1 MKKTSWKLT
10 PILALILFEILF
22 SACLPANKRNES
34 AFEAFFPIPPD
45 ITTIDGDNPYQYT
58 STPPVADIYW
68 DNTLSQIGYATNQ
81 NNEMK
86 ASGEFVKFYR
96 AIANLSAG
104 ANYRPK
110 YWTLQPDKRGFLKWT
125 ETESLAPEERRFY
138 VGGGSFQNKEAGPL
152 TMIYN
157 SDLINPKNLTVVI
170 TDLEE
175 QGLNMSLL
183 ADLIRNKLLK
193 ADDYAAAVIAIKLP
207 FNGMNYRPDPAA
219 LKRMVNV
226 QCNGYKPLYAI
237 ISGQQETVSLFIRRF
252 SEQTENLGIK
262 WNILTTTHSG
272 KIRSIRLSNI
282 TIPQSVQRSEL
293 TRFIKNKYSIKDKMI
308 TNKERRD
315 AFVSVQD
322 RIWNLQN
329 KTDRMVEH
337 LGLEEDG
344 ELKHIHTQLETLIFE
359 YQPEMPRKKGDNWIW
374 RLNINF
380 DMPQNCSIDELK
392 TEIKNYR
399 YLTKR
404 ESSDE
409 TNIPKWQ
416 KNDLFISRDIEA
428 FQPVL
433 LEDAKTVQISILPK
447 NISAAMESSVIC
459 FDIIV
464 RVKQKIEIPQWVNEF
479 DNADFSNLKL
489 NQDKTPNFKNF
500 INNLLKGEAAEQTV
514 YTNDEFVKV
523 PVVLFN
529 LPQSK
534 TNKRK

>member
-1 MKKTSWKLT
+1 
-10 PILALILFEILF
+10 
-22 SACLPANKRNES
+22 
-34 AFEAFFPIPPD
+34 
-45 ITTIDGDNPYQYT
+45 
-58 STPPVADIYW
+58 
-68 DNTLSQIGYATNQ
+68 
-81 NNEMK
+81 MK
-86 ASGEFVKFYR
+86 ASGEFVQFYR
-96 AIANLSAG
+96 AIANLSTG

-110 YWTLQPDKRGFLKWT
+110 YWTLQPDKSDLLKWT
-125 ETESLAPEERRFY
+125 DTEYLAPGERRFY
-138 VGGGSFQNKEAGPL
+138 VEGGRFENQEAGPL

-193 ADDYAAAVIAIKLP
+193 TDDYAAAVIAIKLP
-207 FNGMNYRPDPAA
+207 FNGINYRPDPAA
-219 LKRMVNV
+219 LNRMVNV

-237 ISGQQETVSLFIRRF
+237 ISGQQEAVSLFIRRF
-252 SEQTENLGIK
+252 SEQTENLDIK
-262 WNILTTTHSG
+262 WNILTTTQSG
-272 KIRSIRLSNI
+272 KIRPIQLSNI
-282 TIPQSVQRSEL
+282 TIPQSVHRNEL
-293 TRFIKNKYSIKDKMI
+293 TRFIKNKYNIKDKIMVD
-308 TNKERRD
+308 KDRRETSI
-315 AFVSVQD
+315 SVQD

-329 KTDRMVEH
+329 RTDRMVEH
-337 LGLEEDG
+337 LGLEEKG
-344 ELKHIHTQLETLIFE
+344 ELKHINTQLETFIFE
-359 YQPEMPRKKGDNWIW
+359 YQPEMPRKKNDNWIW
-374 RLNINF
+374 RLNLNF
-380 DMPQNCSIDELK
+380 DMPQNCSIEELK

-399 YLTKR
+399 YLTKN
-404 ESSDE
+404 ESEDVL
-409 TNIPKWQ
+409 KWQ
-416 KNDLFISRDIEA
+416 KNNLFINRDIEA

-433 LEDAKTVQISILPK
+433 LEDAKTVQVSILPK

-489 NQDKTPNFKNF
+489 NQDRTPNFKNF

-514 YTNDEFVKV
+514 YTNDEFVKI

>member
-1 MKKTSWKLT
+1 MKRASWIQAS
-10 PILALILFEILF
+10 ILVLLLISF
-22 SACLPANKRNES
+22 STCSQDNKRSES
-34 AFEAFFPIPPD
+34 AFGSFFPIPPD
-45 ITTIDGDNPYQYT
+45 ITTIDGDDPYQNNII
-58 STPPVADIYW
+58 PPIADIYW
-68 DNTLSQIGYATNQ
+68 DNTLSQIGYAKNQ

-86 ASGEFVKFYR
+86 ASGEFVQFYR
-96 AIANLSAG
+96 AIANLSVG

-110 YWTLQPDKRGFLKWT
+110 YWTLQPDKSGLLKWT
-125 ETESLAPEERRFY
+125 DTEYLAPGERRFY
-138 VGGGSFQNKEAGPL
+138 VEGGRFENQEAGPL

-193 ADDYAAAVIAIKLP
+193 TDDYAAAVIAIKLP
-207 FNGMNYRPDPAA
+207 FNGINYRPDPAA
-219 LKRMVNV
+219 LNRMVNV

-237 ISGQQETVSLFIRRF
+237 ISGQQEAVSLFIRRF
-252 SEQTENLGIK
+252 SEQTENLDIK
-262 WNILTTTHSG
+262 WNILTTTQSG
-272 KIRSIRLSNI
+272 KIRPIQLSNI
-282 TIPQSVQRSEL
+282 TIPQSVHRNEL
-293 TRFIKNKYSIKDKMI
+293 TRFIKNKYNIKDKIMVD
-308 TNKERRD
+308 KDRRETSI
-315 AFVSVQD
+315 SVQD

-329 KTDRMVEH
+329 RTDRMVEH
-337 LGLEEDG
+337 LGLEEKG
-344 ELKHIHTQLETLIFE
+344 ELKHINTQLETFIFE
-359 YQPEMPRKKGDNWIW
+359 YQPEMPRKKNDNWIW
-374 RLNINF
+374 RLNLNF
-380 DMPQNCSIDELK
+380 DMPQNCSIEELK

-399 YLTKR
+399 YLTKN
-404 ESSDE
+404 ESEDVL
-409 TNIPKWQ
+409 KWQ
-416 KNDLFISRDIEA
+416 KNNLFISRDIEA

-433 LEDAKTVQISILPK
+433 LEDAKTVQVSILPK

-489 NQDKTPNFKNF
+489 NQDRTPNFKNF

-514 YTNDEFVKV
+514 YTNDEFVKI

>member
-1 MKKTSWKLT
+1 MKRASWES
-10 PILALILFEILF
+10 ALILLLLLILF
-22 SACLPANKRNES
+22 SACSQTNKRSES
-34 AFEAFFPIPPD
+34 AFGSFIPIPPD
-45 ITTIDGDNPYQYT
+45 ITTIDGDDPYQNNVI
-58 STPPVADIYW
+58 PPVADIYW
-68 DNTLSQIGYATNQ
+68 DNTLSHIGYASNQ
-81 NNEMK
+81 NNQMK
-86 ASGEFVKFYR
+86 ASGEFVQFYR
-96 AIANLSAG
+96 AIANLSTG

-110 YWTLQPDKRGFLKWT
+110 YWTLQPNKNGFLKWT
-125 ETESLAPEERRFY
+125 ETEYLAPEERKFY
-138 VGGGSFQNKEAGPL
+138 VRSGSFENKETGPL

-193 ADDYAAAVIAIKLP
+193 TDDYAAAVIAIKLP
-207 FNGMNYRPDPAA
+207 FNGMNYRPDPAS
-219 LKRMVNV
+219 LNRMVNV

-237 ISGQQETVSLFIRRF
+237 ISGQQEAVSLFVRRF
-252 SEQTENLGIK
+252 SEQTEHLDIK
-262 WNILTTTHSG
+262 WNILTTTQSG
-272 KIRSIRLSNI
+272 KIRPIRLSNI
-282 TIPQSVQRSEL
+282 RIPQSVQRSEL
-293 TRFIKNKYSIKDKMI
+293 TRFIKNKYSIKDKVI
-308 TNKERRD
+308 SNKERRD
-315 AFVSVQD
+315 TSVSIQD

-337 LGLEEDG
+337 LGLEEAG
-344 ELKHIHTQLETLIFE
+344 ELKHISTQLEALIFE
-359 YQPEMPRKKGDNWIW
+359 YQPEMPSRKGDNWIW

-380 DMPQNCSIDELK
+380 DMPQNCSIDELR

-399 YLTKR
+399 YLTKS
-404 ESSDE
+404 ETSDE
-409 TNIPKWQ
+409 TDIPKWQ

-428 FQPVL
+428 LQLVL
-433 LEDAKTVQISILPK
+433 LEDSKTVQISILPK

-464 RVKQKIEIPQWVNEF
+464 RVKQKIEIPNWVNEF

-514 YTNDEFVKV
+514 YTNDEFVKL
-523 PVVLFN
+523 PIVLFN